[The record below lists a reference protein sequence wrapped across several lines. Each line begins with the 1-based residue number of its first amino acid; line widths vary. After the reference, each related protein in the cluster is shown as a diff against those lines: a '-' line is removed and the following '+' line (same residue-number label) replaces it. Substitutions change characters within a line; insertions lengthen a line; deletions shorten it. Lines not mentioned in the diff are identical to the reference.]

1 MVTFLPGTAV
11 EMTRRYSLPVFG
23 NPERA
28 VGVMAGLI
36 EYGRFARKARQ
47 GLFGTLS
54 SNKSKRTL
62 PFIHSEPLDEHHGKQ
77 ILTDHQIPVT
87 REGVAKTKAE
97 ALSMAGEIG
106 YPVALKILSSE
117 ILHKTDRGGVI
128 LSIRDNNEL
137 EQSID
142 LLSKRFPTVNNPNH
156 KDCFLVQEMIDK
168 GIEVLLGM
176 VNDPH
181 FGPLLVLGL
190 GGILVEVLKDVVF
203 AKPPITAFQAE
214 QLWRS
219 LRGSAMMDGVRGKP
233 PGDMD
238 ALVQATV
245 NFSLLIAEIGQYF
258 EGIDINPL
266 VVLPKGQG
274 VKALDALFVGK
285 TKDEGEILRATRKVS
300 P

>member
-1 MVTFLPGTAV
+1 
-11 EMTRRYSLPVFG
+11 LPVFG

-36 EYGRFARKARQ
+36 EYGRFVREARQ
-47 GLFGTLS
+47 GCFTTPPS
-54 SNKSKRTL
+54 SKSKKTL
-62 PFIHSEPLDEHHGKQ
+62 PFVDSGALDEHQGKK
-77 ILTDHQIPVT
+77 ILADYQIPVT

-117 ILHKTDRGGVI
+117 IMHKTDQGGVV
-128 LSIRDNNEL
+128 LSIRDDNEL
-137 EQSID
+137 EQAID
-142 LLSKRFPTVNNPNH
+142 QLLKRFPTLNNPDH

-190 GGILVEVLKDVVF
+190 GGILVEVLKDVGF

-214 QLWRS
+214 KLWRS
-219 LRGSAMMDGVRGKP
+219 LRGSVILNGLRGKP
-233 PGDMD
+233 PADRD

-245 NFSLLIAEIGQYF
+245 NFSLLIAEIGNNF

-266 VVLPKGQG
+266 VVLPQGQE
-274 VKALDALFVGK
+274 VKALDALFVK
-285 TKDEGEILRATRKVS
+285 KN
-300 P
+300 